1 MKRSPHLRALALIAP
16 LLFFLGLFFV
26 WPLVTVISQAVSDPA
41 VSLVLS
47 RTASKIGDWDGEG
60 LPSPEIHAAF
70 RADIFASTDEMA
82 MGDVTRRLNAS
93 KSGFRSLMGK
103 TIPAV
108 RENPDIELTEIDKR

>member
-41 VSLVLS
+41 VSQVLA
-47 RTASKIGDWDGEG
+47 RTASEIGDWDGEG

-70 RADIFASTDEMA
+70 PKRCGTVPAKRQGRKLPA
-82 MGDVTRRLNAS
+82 
-93 KSGFRSLMGK
+93 RS
-103 TIPAV
+103 
-108 RENPDIELTEIDKR
+108 R